1 MKELICVLIGG
12 FLFLSCNN
20 QNKNKTAE
28 DDLLPDSIPYVE
40 FESYDCSG
48 ANNKNE
54 CVKAFDA
61 LGDTFFGEV
70 LYGMDKKQAINSVRK
85 FQNKLDVYKYKRY
98 NKPDGNGFI
107 YADVEFMEIEIVDIE
122 KEVLDVST
130 TQGRYYSSFTWKGKL
145 SQIVW
150 ESFYISK
157 FSKTEVSAQLE
168 DFIGYFEKKYGKCTS
183 KGVSSENWF
192 YTDYEKRKN
201 YFPGGTVAEWKTDNR
216 LLQISIKGKEC
227 PNYGNERGEYKYTI
241 YVRFFDRSKDK
252 EIEKYIK
259 ERESIQN
266 NRIKE
271 QRQKSIN
278 AL

>member
-1 MKELICVLIGG
+1 MNKNIAVFIWS
-12 FLFLSCNN
+12 FFFFSCNN
-20 QNKNKTAE
+20 LNKNKIAE
-28 DDLLPDSIPYVE
+28 EDLMPDSIPFVE
-40 FESYDCSG
+40 LESSNSLEG
-48 ANNKNE
+48 NNNVCLNTFK
-54 CVKAFDA
+54 A
-61 LGDTFFGEV
+61 LGDTIFGEV

-85 FQNKLDVYKYKRY
+85 FQNKLDRYKYKRY

-107 YADVEFMEIEIVDIE
+107 FADVKFMEIEIVDIE

-130 TQGRYYSSFTWKGKL
+130 TQGRYYTSFTWKGKL

-157 FSKTEVSAQLE
+157 FSKTEVSAQLG
-168 DFIGYFEKKYGKCTS
+168 DFISYFEKKYGKCTS
-183 KGVSSENWF
+183 KCVSSDNWF
-192 YTDYEKRKN
+192 YTDYERRKIF
-201 YFPGGTVAEWKTDNR
+201 FPGGTVAEWKTDNR

-252 EIEKYIK
+252 EIESYIEEK
-259 ERESIQN
+259 ESIQN

>member
-1 MKELICVLIGG
+1 MGTEGIGEMQP
-12 FLFLSCNN
+12 LV
-20 QNKNKTAE
+20 
-28 DDLLPDSIPYVE
+28 I
-40 FESYDCSG
+40 
-48 ANNKNE
+48 
-54 CVKAFDA
+54 FD
-61 LGDTFFGEV
+61 
-70 LYGMDKKQAINSVRK
+70 I
-85 FQNKLDVYKYKRY
+85 
-98 NKPDGNGFI
+98 DGTLTDFRGFI
-107 YADVEFMEIEIVDIE
+107 KRCAIP
-122 KEVLDVST
+122 
-130 TQGRYYSSFTWKGKL
+130 
-145 SQIVW
+145 
-150 ESFYISK
+150 
-157 FSKTEVSAQLE
+157 
-168 DFIGYFEKKYGKCTS
+168 YFEKKYGKCTS

-278 AL
+278 AF